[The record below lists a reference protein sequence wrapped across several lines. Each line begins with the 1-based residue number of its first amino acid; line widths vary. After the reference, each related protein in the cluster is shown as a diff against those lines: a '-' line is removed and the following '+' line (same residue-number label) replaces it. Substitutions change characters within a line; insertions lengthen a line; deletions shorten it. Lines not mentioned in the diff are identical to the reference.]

1 MTEPML
7 WSLASQVLARPLAN
21 FISPRLLSS
30 DHSLVVSLQSNGL
43 QVSPNSEML
52 LLVVPKVK
60 TTSAMYSDA
69 GLLYTLITGSADAV
83 ASTAKASV
91 DAIKKIAAGEISGEE
106 FAKAKAAAKFKELD
120 NGQDIRAGLEL
131 TGNGLVS
138 NTQPY
143 QIDEVAKQIDGVSE
157 KAVKAVSLPSLET

>member
-1 MTEPML
+1 
-7 WSLASQVLARPLAN
+7 
-21 FISPRLLSS
+21 
-30 DHSLVVSLQSNGL
+30 
-43 QVSPNSEML
+43 
-52 LLVVPKVK
+52 
-60 TTSAMYSDA
+60 MYSDA

-157 KAVKAVSLPSLET
+157 KAVKAVSLPSLDT